1 MHITVKLWLVCHQPT
16 ATLQCN
22 CHHRTARPTRS
33 AECDNLDVSL
43 LRLGFA
49 SGSKQATRSCGAT
62 ASWDEGACRLPD
74 RDDDAV
80 PPPRS
85 IMLQDCIRFPLKSSA
100 PLNSKQHP
108 SKFARLQH
116 RHCRSAA
123 AAVCFYHHRNRL
135 LSAVAARCMWCTCMC
150 RMEHVQGAKR
160 FPKSRR
166 LQSCCMLRDVRVC
179 RICSQ
184 QSAWVHSLA
193 WRTREFTVRAC
204 VLPCAANRD
213 CMFFQVLT

>member
-1 MHITVKLWLVCHQPT
+1 M
-16 ATLQCN
+16 
-22 CHHRTARPTRS
+22 
-33 AECDNLDVSL
+33 
-43 LRLGFA
+43 
-49 SGSKQATRSCGAT
+49 
-62 ASWDEGACRLPD
+62 PD

-123 AAVCFYHHRNRL
+123 AAAGFYHHRNRL
-135 LSAVAARCMWCTCMC
+135 LSAVAARCMWCMC

-166 LQSCCMLRDVRVC
+166 LQSCRMLRVVCVC

-184 QSAWVHSLA
+184 QSAGVHSLA
-193 WRTREFTVRAC
+193 WRTREFTRCSCMRASMRCQSSLC
-204 VLPCAANRD
+204 VFPGVN
-213 CMFFQVLT
+213 LTT